1 MFSKWC
7 ALRALSAL
15 SLQGVAYMENA
26 FSRCS
31 PYKWSDQGPPGAVI
45 PAEKIKEEYNDG
57 KRTSKTVH

>member
-1 MFSKWC
+1 
-7 ALRALSAL
+7 
-15 SLQGVAYMENA
+15 MENA